1 MRSCGAVCRASWDPC
16 RSLRRRWSGWR
27 SCWTPPSAAWC
38 PSPGAAPAHSAVA
51 TRWWHKVRVLYL
63 DQIKLFGTSY
73 SRMIAL
79 QSEAKSGHLNFEISI
94 VSIIISYLHILTSED
109 PVMRILKIERW
120 GGQWIL
126 NVSSKVHKIPNIF
139 ASLYTVR
146 KYLQPSNVLSWVHM
160 GGIKYPAGF

>member
-1 MRSCGAVCRASWDPC
+1 MIGLTQLLNTAVSSMMSVTRGRTCTQC
-16 RSLRRRWSGWR
+16 SGN
-27 SCWTPPSAAWC
+27 TM
-38 PSPGAAPAHSAVA
+38 
-51 TRWWHKVRVLYL
+51 VRVLHL
-63 DQIKLFGTSY
+63 DQIKFFGTSY

-94 VSIIISYLHILTSED
+94 VSIIISYLHLLTSED

-139 ASLYTVR
+139 LRVYTVR
-146 KYLQPSNVLSWVHM
+146 KYLQPSNVLSWVHL